1 MLRKNYVI
9 ESIKSFFEKNLTKKE
24 EEEAPSS
31 AMSRVDLTCAALLV
45 EVMNSDHELDEREHQ
60 EFMAVLQKSYN
71 IAESDLEELTQLA
84 KDETVEATSL
94 YEFTSLINDSYD
106 YEQKVELI
114 ENMWRIAFSDKRLDK
129 YEDHLIRKV
138 SELIYVSHSDFIKT
152 KLKVRIA

>member
-1 MLRKNYVI
+1 MRKNYVI
-9 ESIKSFFEKNLTKKE
+9 ESIKSFFENKLTKKE

-45 EVMNSDHELDEREHQ
+45 EVMNSDHELDEREHR
-60 EFMAVLQKSYN
+60 EFMAVLQQSYN

-84 KDETVEATSL
+84 KDEAFEATSL
-94 YEFTSLINDSYD
+94 YEFTKLINDSYD
-106 YEQKVELI
+106 YEQKVGLI

>member
-1 MLRKNYVI
+1 VI
-9 ESIKSFFEKNLTKKE
+9 ESIKSFFENKLTKKK

-31 AMSRVDLTCAALLV
+31 AMRRVDLTCAALLV

-60 EFMAVLQKSYN
+60 EFMAVLQQSYN
-71 IAESDLEELTQLA
+71 IAESDLEELIQLA
-84 KDETVEATSL
+84 KDEAFEATSL
-94 YEFTSLINDSYD
+94 YEFTKLINDSYD
-106 YEQKVELI
+106 YDQKVELI

>member
-9 ESIKSFFEKNLTKKE
+9 ESIKSFFEKKLTKKE

-60 EFMAVLQKSYN
+60 EFMAVLQQSYN
-71 IAESDLEELTQLA
+71 IAESDLEELIQLA
-84 KDETVEATSL
+84 KDEAFEATSL
-94 YEFTSLINDSYD
+94 YEFTKLINDSYD

-152 KLKVRIA
+152 KLKVRI

>member
-1 MLRKNYVI
+1 MI
-9 ESIKSFFEKNLTKKE
+9 ESIKSFFENKLTKKE
-24 EEEAPSS
+24 EEEAPTS

-60 EFMAVLQKSYN
+60 EFMAVLQQSYN

-84 KDETVEATSL
+84 KDEAFEATSL
-94 YEFTSLINDSYD
+94 YEFTKLINASYD
-106 YEQKVELI
+106 YQQKVDLI

-129 YEDHLIRKV
+129 YEDHLIRKI

>member
-1 MLRKNYVI
+1 VI

-60 EFMAVLQKSYN
+60 EFMAVLQQSYN
-71 IAESDLEELTQLA
+71 IAESDLEELIQLA
-84 KDETVEATSL
+84 KDEAFEATSL
-94 YEFTSLINDSYD
+94 YEFTKLINDSYD

-152 KLKVRIA
+152 KLKIRI

>member
-60 EFMAVLQKSYN
+60 EFMAVLQQSYN
-71 IAESDLEELTQLA
+71 IAKSDLEELIQLA
-84 KDETVEATSL
+84 KDEAFEATSL
-94 YEFTSLINDSYD
+94 YEFTKLINDSYD

-152 KLKVRIA
+152 KLKIRI

>member
-1 MLRKNYVI
+1 MI
-9 ESIKSFFEKNLTKKE
+9 ESIKSFFENKLTKKE
-24 EEEAPSS
+24 KEEAPT

-60 EFMAVLQKSYN
+60 EFMAVLQQSYN

-84 KDETVEATSL
+84 KDEAFEATSL
-94 YEFTSLINDSYD
+94 YEFTKLINDSYD
-106 YEQKVELI
+106 YEQKVGLI

>member
-9 ESIKSFFEKNLTKKE
+9 ESIKSFFEKKLIKKE
-24 EEEAPSS
+24 EEETPSS
-31 AMSRVDLTCAALLV
+31 VMSRVDLTCAALLV

-60 EFMAVLQKSYN
+60 EFMAVLQQSYN
-71 IAESDLEELTQLA
+71 IAESDLEELVQLA
-84 KDETVEATSL
+84 KDEAFEATSL
-94 YEFTSLINDSYD
+94 YEFTKLINDNYD

-152 KLKVRIA
+152 KIKVRI

>member
-1 MLRKNYVI
+1 MI
-9 ESIKSFFEKNLTKKE
+9 ESIKSFFENKLTKKE
-24 EEEAPSS
+24 EEEAPTS

-60 EFMAVLQKSYN
+60 EFMAVLQQSYN

-84 KDETVEATSL
+84 KDEAFEATSL
-94 YEFTSLINDSYD
+94 YEFTKLINDSYD
-106 YEQKVELI
+106 YQQKVGLI

>member
-9 ESIKSFFEKNLTKKE
+9 ESIKIFFEKKLTKK

-60 EFMAVLQKSYN
+60 EFIAVLQQSYN
-71 IAESDLEELTQLA
+71 IAESDLEELIQLA
-84 KDETVEATSL
+84 KDEAFEATSL
-94 YEFTSLINDSYD
+94 YEFTKLINDSYD
-106 YEQKVELI
+106 YDQKVELI

-152 KLKVRIA
+152 KLKVRN

>member
-1 MLRKNYVI
+1 MI
-9 ESIKSFFEKNLTKKE
+9 ESIKSFFENKLTKKE

-60 EFMAVLQKSYN
+60 EFMAVLQQSYN

-84 KDETVEATSL
+84 KDEAFEATSL
-94 YEFTSLINDSYD
+94 YEFTKLINDSYD
-106 YEQKVELI
+106 YEQKVGLI

>member
-1 MLRKNYVI
+1 VI

-60 EFMAVLQKSYN
+60 EFMAVLQQSYN
-71 IAESDLEELTQLA
+71 IAESDLEELIQLA
-84 KDETVEATSL
+84 KGEAFEATSL
-94 YEFTSLINDSYD
+94 YEFTKLINDSYD

-152 KLKVRIA
+152 KLKVRI

>member
-1 MLRKNYVI
+1 MI

-71 IAESDLEELTQLA
+71 IAESDLEELIQLA
-84 KDETVEATSL
+84 KNEAFEATSL
-94 YEFTSLINDSYD
+94 YEFTKLINDSYD

-114 ENMWRIAFSDKRLDK
+114 ENMWRIAFSDKQLDK

-152 KLKVRIA
+152 KLKVRI

>member
-1 MLRKNYVI
+1 VI

-60 EFMAVLQKSYN
+60 EFMAVLQQSYN

-84 KDETVEATSL
+84 KDEAFEATSL
-94 YEFTSLINDSYD
+94 YEFTKLINDSYD
-106 YEQKVELI
+106 YEQKVGLI

>member
-9 ESIKSFFEKNLTKKE
+9 ESIKSFFEKKLIKKE
-24 EEEAPSS
+24 EEETPSS
-31 AMSRVDLTCAALLV
+31 VMSRVDLTCAALLV

-60 EFMAVLQKSYN
+60 EFMAVLQQSYN
-71 IAESDLEELTQLA
+71 IAESDLEELIQLA
-84 KDETVEATSL
+84 KDEAFEATSL
-94 YEFTSLINDSYD
+94 YEFTKLINDNYD

-152 KLKVRIA
+152 KIKVRI

>member
-1 MLRKNYVI
+1 VI

-60 EFMAVLQKSYN
+60 EFMAVLQQSYN
-71 IAESDLEELTQLA
+71 IAESDLEELIQLA
-84 KDETVEATSL
+84 KDEAFEATSL
-94 YEFTSLINDSYD
+94 YEFTKLINDSYD
-106 YEQKVELI
+106 YEQKIELI

-152 KLKVRIA
+152 KLKIRI

>member
-1 MLRKNYVI
+1 VI
-9 ESIKSFFEKNLTKKE
+9 ESIKSFFENKLTKKE

-60 EFMAVLQKSYN
+60 EFMAVLQQSYN

-84 KDETVEATSL
+84 KDEAFEATSL
-94 YEFTSLINDSYD
+94 YEFTKLINDSYD
-106 YEQKVELI
+106 YEQKVGLI

>member
-1 MLRKNYVI
+1 MI

-31 AMSRVDLTCAALLV
+31 AKSRVDLTCAALLV

-60 EFMAVLQKSYN
+60 EFMAVLQQSYN

-94 YEFTSLINDSYD
+94 YEFTKLINDSYD

-152 KLKVRIA
+152 KLKVRI

>member
-1 MLRKNYVI
+1 MI
-9 ESIKSFFEKNLTKKE
+9 ESIKSFFENKLTKKE
-24 EEEAPSS
+24 EEEAPTS

-60 EFMAVLQKSYN
+60 EFMAVLQQSYN

-84 KDETVEATSL
+84 KDEAFEATSL
-94 YEFTSLINDSYD
+94 YEFTKLINDSYD
-106 YEQKVELI
+106 YEQKVGLI

>member
-1 MLRKNYVI
+1 MI
-9 ESIKSFFEKNLTKKE
+9 ESIKIFFEKKLTKK

-60 EFMAVLQKSYN
+60 EFIAVLQQSYN
-71 IAESDLEELTQLA
+71 IAESDLEELIQLA
-84 KDETVEATSL
+84 KDEAFEATSL
-94 YEFTSLINDSYD
+94 YEFTKLINDSYD

-152 KLKVRIA
+152 KLKVRN

>member
-1 MLRKNYVI
+1 MI
-9 ESIKSFFEKNLTKKE
+9 ESIKSFFENKLTKKE
-24 EEEAPSS
+24 EEEAPM

-60 EFMAVLQKSYN
+60 EFMAVLQQSYN

-84 KDETVEATSL
+84 KDEAFEATSL
-94 YEFTSLINDSYD
+94 YEFTKLINDSYD
-106 YEQKVELI
+106 YQQKVGLI

>member
-9 ESIKSFFEKNLTKKE
+9 ESIKSFFEKKLIKKE
-24 EEEAPSS
+24 EEETPSS
-31 AMSRVDLTCAALLV
+31 VMSRVDLTCAALLV

-60 EFMAVLQKSYN
+60 EFMAVLQQSYN
-71 IAESDLEELTQLA
+71 IAESDLEELIQLA
-84 KDETVEATSL
+84 KDEAFEATSL
-94 YEFTSLINDSYD
+94 YEFTKLINDSYD
-106 YEQKVELI
+106 YEQKIELI

-152 KLKVRIA
+152 KLKIRI

>member
-1 MLRKNYVI
+1 MI
-9 ESIKSFFEKNLTKKE
+9 ESIKSFFEKKLIKKE
-24 EEEAPSS
+24 EEETPSS
-31 AMSRVDLTCAALLV
+31 VMSRVDLTCAALLV

-60 EFMAVLQKSYN
+60 EFMAVLQQSYN
-71 IAESDLEELTQLA
+71 IAESDLEELIQLA
-84 KDETVEATSL
+84 KDEAFEATSL
-94 YEFTSLINDSYD
+94 YEFTKLINDNYD

-152 KLKVRIA
+152 KIKVRV

>member
-1 MLRKNYVI
+1 MI
-9 ESIKSFFEKNLTKKE
+9 DAIKSFFENKLTKKD

-31 AMSRVDLTCAALLV
+31 VMSRVELTCAALLV

-60 EFMAVLQKSYN
+60 EFMAVLQQSYN
-71 IAESDLEELTQLA
+71 IAESDLKELTQLA
-84 KDETVEATSL
+84 KDEAFEATSL
-94 YEFTSLINDSYD
+94 YEFTKLINDSYD

>member
-1 MLRKNYVI
+1 MI

-60 EFMAVLQKSYN
+60 EFMAVLQQSYN
-71 IAESDLEELTQLA
+71 IAESDLEELIQLA
-84 KDETVEATSL
+84 KDEAFEATSL
-94 YEFTSLINDSYD
+94 YEFTKLINDNYD

-152 KLKVRIA
+152 KIKVRI

>member
-1 MLRKNYVI
+1 MI
-9 ESIKSFFEKNLTKKE
+9 ESIKSFFENKLTKKE

-60 EFMAVLQKSYN
+60 EFMAVLQQSYN

-84 KDETVEATSL
+84 KDEAFEATSL
-94 YEFTSLINDSYD
+94 YEFTKLINDSYD

>member
-1 MLRKNYVI
+1 MI
-9 ESIKSFFEKNLTKKE
+9 ESIKSFFEKKLIKKE
-24 EEEAPSS
+24 EEETPSS
-31 AMSRVDLTCAALLV
+31 VMSRVDLTCAALLV

-60 EFMAVLQKSYN
+60 EFMAVLQQSYN
-71 IAESDLEELTQLA
+71 IAESDLEELIQLA
-84 KDETVEATSL
+84 KDEAFEATSL
-94 YEFTSLINDSYD
+94 YEFTKLINDNYD

-152 KLKVRIA
+152 KIKVRI

>member
-1 MLRKNYVI
+1 MI
-9 ESIKSFFEKNLTKKE
+9 ESIKSFFENKLTKKE
-24 EEEAPSS
+24 EEEAPTS

-60 EFMAVLQKSYN
+60 EFMAVLQQSYN
-71 IAESDLEELTQLA
+71 IAESDLEELIQLA
-84 KDETVEATSL
+84 KDEAFEATSL
-94 YEFTSLINDSYD
+94 YEFTKLINDSYD
-106 YEQKVELI
+106 YEQKIELI

>member
-1 MLRKNYVI
+1 MI
-9 ESIKSFFEKNLTKKE
+9 ESIKSFFEKNLTKQEK
-24 EEEAPSS
+24 EAPSS

-60 EFMAVLQKSYN
+60 EFMAVLQQSYN
-71 IAESDLEELTQLA
+71 IAESDLEELIQLA
-84 KDETVEATSL
+84 KDEAFEATSL
-94 YEFTSLINDSYD
+94 YEFTKLINDSYD

-152 KLKVRIA
+152 KLKVRI

>member
-1 MLRKNYVI
+1 MI
-9 ESIKSFFEKNLTKKE
+9 ESIKSFFEDKLTKKE

-60 EFMAVLQKSYN
+60 EFMAVLQQSYN
-71 IAESDLEELTQLA
+71 IAESDLEELIQLA
-84 KDETVEATSL
+84 KDEAFEATSL
-94 YEFTSLINDSYD
+94 YEFTKLINDSYD

>member
-1 MLRKNYVI
+1 MI
-9 ESIKSFFEKNLTKKE
+9 ESIKSFFENKLTKKE

-60 EFMAVLQKSYN
+60 EFMAVLQQSYN

-84 KDETVEATSL
+84 KDEAFEATSL
-94 YEFTSLINDSYD
+94 YEFTKLINDSYD
-106 YEQKVELI
+106 YQQKVGLI

-129 YEDHLIRKV
+129 YEDHLIRKI